1 VARENSIKLN
11 ISPFGLVLLV
21 TLTSLI
27 LSVLSGNSKE
37 YSLLE
42 RIVTSLQY
50 WRLGFFGLLDFTLQM
65 MMVLVFG

>member
-1 VARENSIKLN
+1 MARENSIKLN
-11 ISPFGLVLLV
+11 ISPFGLVLLL
-21 TLTSLI
+21 TLLSLI

-50 WRLGFFGLLDFTLQM
+50 
-65 MMVLVFG
+65 